1 MIESIIQFWE
11 SLPLYSKTL
20 IGFMMIG
27 FVLSLIKKLLKIA
40 VLFALLILIV
50 VAIFKLTITF

>member
-1 MIESIIQFWE
+1 
-11 SLPLYSKTL
+11 
-20 IGFMMIG
+20 MIG